1 MIQSHGMKPVIIMTF
16 MVMMALMGC
25 TQQNPEIAILNGSR
39 RDITDFKLIDQ
50 TSATQAGITK
60 SVFQFADLQNARLQ
74 ITLAFKKEVPPI
86 FEGGT
91 FQMNTG
97 TKIINGAV
105 TRKNFRYFG
114 GQGDGISIGGDFL
127 FSMEDHEYQ
136 FHLPLTKLETFSY

>member
-1 MIQSHGMKPVIIMTF
+1 MIQSNRMKQALIKTF
-16 MVMMALMGC
+16 LVVLALMGC
-25 TQQNPEIAILNGSR
+25 SQQKPEIAILNGST

-97 TKIINGAV
+97 TKVIHGAV

-114 GQGDGISIGGDFL
+114 GQGDGISIGGDF
-127 FSMEDHEYQ
+127 
-136 FHLPLTKLETFSY
+136 